1 MNGTQDVL
9 GIPGRSIGPRPQLGI
24 SCHVLA
30 YVLLSVSISMLH
42 AALRAEIAQLFEFV
56 ADGSLWMSCLGVSC
70 VWSLQRPRA
79 AAVEPPRVRQPVP
92 LSLCPCSFPRLLSDM
107 PHAYWVPAAGK
118 RQSLPITGTYS
129 MRVIRHTISPP
140 LLFRH
145 GKPHLHLTTWGIC
158 TRQTIRQ
165 HGDCSCI
172 VETRWRQR
180 DLRHRSEMKPDLPA
194 WCPWA

>member
-56 ADGSLWMSCLGVSC
+56 ADGSLWMSCRGVSC
-70 VWSLQRPRA
+70 FWSLQRPRA

-118 RQSLPITGTYS
+118 RQRLPITGTYS
-129 MRVIRHTISPP
+129 MRVIRHTVSRP
-140 LLFRH
+140 LLFH
-145 GKPHLHLTTWGIC
+145 HHMGHLYQTNHPATWRLFVHRRNKVA
-158 TRQTIRQ
+158 TAR
-165 HGDCSCI
+165 S
-172 VETRWRQR
+172 ETSQR
-180 DLRHRSEMKPDLPA
+180 DEARSAGVVPMGMTA
-194 WCPWA
+194 